1 MNKTRFLR
9 GLSALAVVT
18 AAGCH
23 SLDITNNND
32 PDRSALSDPVTLES
46 LGGGSL
52 RTFFNAYLGLRSSG
66 VLSTQARTFSAS
78 WNNGNLNF
86 YSGIDVGAND
96 LVTSPATWTR
106 NTRSWQNDPA
116 AAGRTSVEAFW
127 NGGNDESAITR
138 PGMYSALS
146 SANTALAA
154 IRNDN
159 VSLGDDARTKRMETI
174 AVLVQ
179 GLVLANISLNYDKG
193 YIVDENTDLATLQYS
208 DRKAVRDAAV
218 AKLTEAAT
226 LATAN
231 TFTTPA
237 SWANGKTYSN
247 AQIAQ
252 LANTVAAMAIAWYPR
267 DDTET
272 GTQVD
277 WAAVLTKTAAGMPS
291 TSSFGFNG
299 DGGGDWSHELLIWC
313 NSLDTCRISTRLAHF
328 MDPSTQRDPYPL
340 GVGNP
345 QPNSADARLGDGSF
359 GDASMVSGF
368 GNVPE
373 GSTTNAGTD
382 FAWSKQGEI
391 QRPDRGFY
399 QQSNVGHI
407 RYDATRT
414 QDGDAGVYGGYG
426 YMPVFGGQINDLLR
440 AEALLRSNAAAN
452 AAAAATLI
460 DKTRVTRGGL
470 SSAALLIANVG
481 TPADGA
487 CMVSGVLAK
496 NGSPCTL
503 WSALNY
509 EFEIE
514 MLGLGPTP
522 FYFHRHMP
530 VVQATAWEQV
540 AGTIFNGPRYIQGL
554 LPGTPREMPVP
565 AKELGVRGEAL
576 YSYGGGNAAHSPAP

>member
-1 MNKTRFLR
+1 MNHTRFLR
-9 GLSALAVVT
+9 GLSALAIITV
-18 AAGCH
+18 AGCH

-32 PDRSALSDPVTLES
+32 PDRTALKDPVTLEA

-52 RTFFNAYLGLRSSG
+52 RTFFNAYLGLRSAG

-96 LVTSPATWTR
+96 LTKSPATWNR
-106 NTRSWQNDPA
+106 NTRTWQYDPA

-138 PGMYSALS
+138 PGMYAALS
-146 SANTALAA
+146 AANAALGA
-154 IRNDN
+154 IRNDG
-159 VSLGDDARTKRMETI
+159 VSLGDPARTKRMETV
-174 AVLVQ
+174 AVLMQ
-179 GLVLANISLNYDKG
+179 GIIMAQISLNYDKG
-193 YIVDENTDLATLQYS
+193 YIVDENSDLATLQYS
-208 DRKAVRDAAV
+208 DRKAIRDAAI
-218 AKLTEAAT
+218 AKLAEAAT
-226 LATAN
+226 LAGAN

-237 SWANGKTYSN
+237 AWANGKTYTN
-247 AQIAQ
+247 VQIAQ
-252 LANTVAAMAIAWYPR
+252 LANTIAAMTRAWYPR

-277 WAAVLTKTAAGMPS
+277 WNAVLTLTASGMPS
-291 TSSFGFNG
+291 TMTFGFNG
-299 DGGGDWSHELLIWC
+299 DGGGDWSDEILIWC

-328 MDPSTQRDPYPL
+328 LDPATQRDPYPL

-345 QPNSADARLGDGSF
+345 QPNSPDARLGDGSF
-359 GDASMVSGF
+359 GNDDMVDGF

-373 GSTTNAGTD
+373 GPTTNAGTD
-382 FAWSKQGEI
+382 FAWSEQGEI

-399 QQSNVGHI
+399 QQSNIGQI
-407 RYDATRT
+407 RFDETRT

-426 YMPVFGGQINDLLR
+426 YMPVFGGAINDLLR
-440 AEALLRSNAAAN
+440 AEALLRVNAAAN
-452 AAAAATLI
+452 AAAAAALI
-460 DKTRVTRGGL
+460 DKTRVTRGNL
-470 SSAALLIANVG
+470 PSSALLIGNIG
-481 TPADGA
+481 SPADGP
-487 CMVSGVLAK
+487 CMTNGLLAK

-503 WSALNY
+503 WSALLY

-514 MLGLGPTP
+514 MLGFGPAP
-522 FYFHRHMP
+522 FYVHRHLP

-576 YSYGGGNAAHSPAP
+576 YTYGGASAAHSATP